1 MTSINSRNTAYDK
14 STGLT
19 VGITHEDVVEEVRVF
34 LATDERGLS
43 KAVHIEKVTDMYVW
57 FARSGGLRCWVALLV
72 DLKRMEPLYANSKT
86 PLVGSWFRVK
96 PLRPVRRN
104 QFAIIRTTSS
114 HREDGSGH
122 RELY

>member
-57 FARSGGLRCWVALLV
+57 FARSGGLRCWVALLGCV
-72 DLKRMEPLYANSKT
+72 AGRFKKNGTFICKFENST
-86 PLVGSWFRVK
+86 RRLLV
-96 PLRPVRRN
+96 
-104 QFAIIRTTSS
+104 SS
-114 HREDGSGH
+114 
-122 RELY
+122 